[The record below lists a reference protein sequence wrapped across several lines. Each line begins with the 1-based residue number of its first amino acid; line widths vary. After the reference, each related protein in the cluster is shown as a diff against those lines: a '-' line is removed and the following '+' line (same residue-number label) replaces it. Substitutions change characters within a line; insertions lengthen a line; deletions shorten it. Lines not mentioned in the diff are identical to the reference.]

1 MATLDQCSVTGKM
14 RPGVGRVTG
23 SAQLTV
29 KAVTGAQEQR
39 LEHLASA
46 ARSGDQHIP
55 FIDFP
60 REVSSR
66 IL

>member
-1 MATLDQCSVTGKM
+1 M
-14 RPGVGRVTG
+14 TG

-46 ARSGDQHIP
+46 ARSGNQHIP